1 MTTKI
6 TTAGIAAA
14 TRARNNQGPRINIT
28 SFKIGS
34 SITPPVGNETDI
46 VGDLV
51 YIGFP
56 SQLQYA
62 VVNDNTVQYIV
73 TLDESVPS
81 GSPNF
86 FYVGRIGLFTDN
98 GDGTSSLFSITS
110 IDATS
115 PDYKFA
121 TTPTIVGNRLS
132 YNIYL
137 AISDMANIAN
147 FTIQLLDLLTIP
159 EVTSELALPPPD
171 GVAFN
176 TYQVMKHSVTRI
188 PAIAFRETATQGRV
202 PSAWLMGSERLIPGQ
217 GEGVVP
223 LDPSYFDTLAS
234 VGRVV
239 GLDSTNQ
246 RIIIGEPA
254 TNRYILGIR
263 SSQEEIS
270 NYGVYVDSS
279 PGIAYAPMAKIYADT
294 APNAGGITLTA
305 NQWPIGYAL
314 GPVNTTN
321 AVGYALWIDFT
332 MGFGAIGT
340 PGPQG
345 PPGPPGPSGSAGPG
359 GGGGGGGFSNTGQCY
374 LTKSVGN
381 LLLSP
386 YNGNNIIINSTVQ
399 SIPAGGV
406 SLPAAG
412 LQTNTLYYIYA
423 FMNGTTMAME
433 ASTTNH
439 ITSTFDGVEIK
450 NLDQSRT
457 LVGMAYTISGP
468 AWSDQDGQLYVLSWF
483 NPKSKS
489 GTTYFTAYHT
499 TGGNDFVELGT
510 EIRNYFLTWANRNV
524 KYVTGGF
531 CGCNGGNGVATVMC
545 FDGNAWEKYSLG
557 ANENG
562 NRPVQMQ
569 GPIGVL
575 GVRSNLSE
583 GLHFGTLKGVQWGGG
598 PGVAYWNL
606 TLGTATH
613 PSSPSNP
620 SGGIDTPVSLTVTV
634 EG

>member
-6 TTAGIAAA
+6 TQAGIEAA
-14 TRARNNQGPRINIT
+14 TRARNCQGPRINIT

-51 YIGFP
+51 YTGRP

-62 VVNDNTVQYIV
+62 VVNANTVQYIV

-86 FYVGRIGLFTDN
+86 FYIGRIGLFTDN
-98 GDGTSSLFSITS
+98 GDGTSTLFSITS
-110 IDATS
+110 IDAAS

-121 TTPTIVGNRLS
+121 TTPTIVGNRLA

-137 AISDMANIAN
+137 AISDVANIAS

-171 GVAFN
+171 VVAFN
-176 TYQVMKHSVTRI
+176 TYQVIKHSVTRV

-223 LDPSYFDTLAS
+223 LDPVYFDTLAS
-234 VGRVV
+234 VGIIV

-246 RIIIGEPA
+246 RIIVGEPA

-263 SSQEEIS
+263 SSQEEIT
-270 NYGVYVDSS
+270 NYGVYVDSTVGATYS
-279 PGIAYAPMAKIYADT
+279 PMAKIYADT
-294 APNAGGITLTA
+294 APNAGKITLA
-305 NQWPIGYAL
+305 VNNWPIGYAL

-321 AVGYALWIDFT
+321 ANGYALWIDFT

-345 PPGPPGPSGSAGPG
+345 PPGPTGPPGDPGS

-374 LTKSVGN
+374 LSKSGVN

-386 YNGNNIIINSTVQ
+386 YNGNNIIINSKVQ
-399 SIPAGGV
+399 NIPAGGV

-412 LQTNTLYYIYA
+412 LQTNTIYYIYA

-439 ITSTFDGVEIK
+439 LTSTFDGVEIK

-457 LVGMAYTISGP
+457 LVGMAYTVAGP
-468 AWSDQDGQLYVLSWF
+468 AWSDTDGQLYVLSWF
-483 NPKSKS
+483 NPRSKS
-489 GTTYFTAYHT
+489 GSTCFTAYHT
-499 TGGNDFVELGT
+499 TSGAEMIEIGV
-510 EIRNYFLTWANRNV
+510 EIRNYFITWANRGV
-524 KYVTGGF
+524 KYTTGGF
-531 CGCNGGNGVATVMC
+531 SGANGGDGVSTTMS
-545 FDGNAWEKYSLG
+545 FDGNGFERYS
-557 ANENG
+557 
-562 NRPVQMQ
+562 
-569 GPIGVL
+569 IGSVEL
-575 GVRSNLSE
+575 GVRSGTMDGPVGVAGMRSNLSE
-583 GLHFGTLKGVQWGGG
+583 GLHYGTLKGCLTGGG
-598 PGVAYWNL
+598 PGTAYWNL
-606 TLGTATH
+606 TIGTATH
-613 PSSPSNP
+613 PASRTNP
-620 SGGIDTPVSLTVTV
+620 TGGIDGPVSLTITV